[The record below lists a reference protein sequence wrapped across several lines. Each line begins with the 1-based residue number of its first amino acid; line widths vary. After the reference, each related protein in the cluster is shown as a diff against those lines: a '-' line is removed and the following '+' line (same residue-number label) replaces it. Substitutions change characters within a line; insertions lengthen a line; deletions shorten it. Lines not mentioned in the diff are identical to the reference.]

1 MGISKISVII
11 PTFNSEKT
19 IEKTLLSVLKQT
31 YCNVE
36 CLVIDGSS
44 KDKTID
50 IVQKYNTKIVFISEK
65 DNGIY
70 HAMNKGIE
78 LSSGEWL
85 LFLGSDDEL
94 EFNGIEKLIED
105 AEDSDIVYGST
116 TIVYDS
122 GQTKKRYCRDFKI
135 LSVHSAAIHQSVIM
149 RKSIMQKL
157 NGFDEQYK
165 LLADYDITLRAYL
178 KGYRFKQINEFI
190 SRFSDTGISS
200 YNFKGPKERMNIH
213 IANKSM
219 KFPRLYF
226 IKDIIHLLSAKIKN
240 IFLEKIDNITT

>member
-1 MGISKISVII
+1 MEFPKISIII

-19 IEKTLLSVLKQT
+19 IEKAILSVLKQT

-50 IVQKYNTKIVFISEK
+50 IVKKHEDKIVFLSEK
-65 DNGIY
+65 DSGIY
-70 HAMNKGIE
+70 NAMNKGIE

-94 EFNGIEKLIED
+94 EFNGIEKLIAVAED
-105 AEDSDIVYGST
+105 ADIVYGST
-116 TIVYDS
+116 TIIYDS
-122 GQTKKRYCRDFKI
+122 GQTKKRYSKDFKI
-135 LSVHSAAIHQSVIM
+135 IPVHSAAIHQSVIM
-149 RKSIMQKL
+149 RKSVMQKL
-157 NGFDEQYK
+157 NCFDEQYK

-178 KGYRFKQINEFI
+178 KGYRFKQINNFI
-190 SRFSDTGISS
+190 SRFSNTGISS
-200 YNFKGPKERMNIH
+200 YNFKGPKERMKIH
-213 IANKSM
+213 IANNSM

-226 IKDIIHLLSAKIKN
+226 IKDIIHLFLAQIKN
-240 IFLEKIDNITT
+240 IFLEKMNWL

>member
-1 MGISKISVII
+1 MGIPKISIII

-19 IEKTLLSVLKQT
+19 IERALLSVLKQT
-31 YCNVE
+31 YGNVE
-36 CLVIDGSS
+36 CLVIDGFS

-50 IVQKYNTKIVFISEK
+50 IVKKFGGKIVFVSEK

-94 EFNGIEKLIED
+94 EFNGIDKLIAVAED
-105 AEDSDIVYGST
+105 ADIVYGST

-122 GQTKKRYCRDFKI
+122 GQTKKRYCTDSKI
-135 LSVHSAAIHQSVIM
+135 IPVHSAAIHQSVIM
-149 RKSIMQKL
+149 RKSVMQNL

-178 KGYRFKQINEFI
+178 KGYRFKQINDFI
-190 SRFSDTGISS
+190 SRFSNTGISS

-213 IANKSM
+213 IANNSM

-226 IKDIIHLLSAKIKN
+226 IKDIIHLFLAQIKN
-240 IFLEKIDNITT
+240 IFLEKMNWL